1 MELFRAFAHSLTK
14 PRTLHFIESWRK
26 HTAFFKPSDWL
37 IAWTLIVIMGMS
49 AATMLA
55 GVSLALTTKVPA
67 QGGTYTEGVVGTPR
81 FVNPLLA
88 ISEADRDLSSM
99 VYSGLLRRNPD
110 GTLVPDVAESYE
122 MSEDKRTYTVVISN
136 EARFHDGKPV
146 TADDVVYTVREAQT
160 PEVKSPRRA
169 DWEGVS
175 VQAVDEKTVSFTLS
189 APYPP
194 FLENLTMGIL
204 PKHLWSGVS
213 SEEFAFTTLN
223 EHPVGSGAYKI
234 EAIRENSSGIPVE
247 YRLQA
252 FRSGTRSAF
261 IDKFIFRFYPNED
274 ELKKALERGEVSA
287 ASSIDPSGVLG
298 GRVAYEAVFGRIF
311 GIFFNQS
318 QNPVFADS
326 AVRRALDTA
335 VDKQRII
342 DTILNGYGSVIDGPL
357 PPETI
362 LPAGS
367 PVDAEARLQEARDI
381 LAKAGWSAG
390 DDGVL
395 AKTEKVKGKNQTSRL
410 VFSLTTSNA
419 PELKRAAE
427 MAAEDWRALGADVSL
442 KFFEQND
449 LNIEV
454 IRPRKYDALLF
465 GEVVG
470 REPDLFAF
478 WHSSQRNDPG
488 LNIGLYASTD
498 ADKKLEA
505 ARTSDDPG
513 IRREKAK
520 AAAKEIEDDVA
531 AVFLYAPHFVYLAPK
546 TVSGIVLGT
555 VEAPS
560 DRFDSADQWYL
571 STENVWPVFT
581 LDAKTFT
588 SIFAFIKK

>member
-1 MELFRAFAHSLTK
+1 MAFFRAFIHALTK
-14 PRTLHFIESWRK
+14 PRTLHVIESWRK

-37 IAWTLIVIMGMS
+37 IAWTLIIIMGMS

-67 QGGTYTEGVVGTPR
+67 RGGTYIEGVVGTPR

-110 GTLVPDVAESYE
+110 GTLVPDLAESYE
-122 MSEDKRTYTVVISN
+122 MSEDKKTYTVAIKN
-136 EARFHDGKPV
+136 DARFHDGKPV
-146 TADDVVYTVREAQT
+146 TADDVVFTVREAQT

-169 DWEGVS
+169 DWEGVT
-175 VQAVDEKTVSFTLS
+175 VQALDEKTVSFTLAS
-189 APYPP
+189 PYPP

-234 EAIRENSSGIPVE
+234 ESIRENSSGIPVE
-247 YRLQA
+247 YRLTA
-252 FRSGTRSAF
+252 FRSGTRSPF
-261 IDKFIFRFYPNED
+261 IDKFVFRFYPNED
-274 ELKKALERGEVSA
+274 ELKKALERGEVLSA
-287 ASSIDPSGVLG
+287 GSIDPSGVPG
-298 GRVAYEAVFGRIF
+298 GHAVYEAVFGRVF
-311 GIFFNQS
+311 GVFFNQS
-318 QNPVFADS
+318 QNPVFAD
-326 AVRRALDTA
+326 AGVRKGLDAA

-362 LPAGS
+362 LPSVNAEDS
-367 PVDAEARLQEARDI
+367 EARLQAARDI
-381 LAKAGWSAG
+381 FAKAGWKAG
-390 DDGVL
+390 EDGILV
-395 AKTEKVKGKNQTSRL
+395 KTETVKGKKQTSRL
-410 VFSLTTSNA
+410 AFSLSTSNA

-427 MAAEDWRALGADVSL
+427 MAAENWRAVGADVAL

-454 IRPRKYDALLF
+454 IRPRRYDALLF

-488 LNIGLYASTD
+488 LNIGLYANTD
-498 ADKKLEA
+498 TDKKLSE
-505 ARTSDDPG
+505 ARTSDDSEV
-513 IRREKAK
+513 RRQKAE
-520 AAAKEIEDDVA
+520 AAAEDIKNDVA

-546 TVSGIVLGT
+546 SVSGIVLGT
-555 VEAPS
+555 VSAPS

-571 STENVWPVFT
+571 STENVWPVFS
-581 LDAKTFT
+581 LDEKTITNVF
-588 SIFAFIKK
+588 SFIKI